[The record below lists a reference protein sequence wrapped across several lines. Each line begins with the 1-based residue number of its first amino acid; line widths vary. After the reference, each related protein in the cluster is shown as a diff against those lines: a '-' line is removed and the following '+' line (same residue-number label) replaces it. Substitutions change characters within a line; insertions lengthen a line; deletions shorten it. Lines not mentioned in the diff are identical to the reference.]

1 MDNIENATS
10 DRGETERLLREDE
23 LDTVT
28 GGIIIEWAGNDASAG
43 HDGTGYRA
51 FVCVF
56 IA

>member
-28 GGIIIEWAGNDASAG
+28 GGIIARLETVDARMIQA
-43 HDGTGYRA
+43 A
-51 FVCVF
+51 
-56 IA
+56 

>member
-10 DRGETERLLREDE
+10 DRGDTERLLREDE

-28 GGIIIEWAGNDASAG
+28 GGIIIEWAGNDTSAG

-51 FVCVF
+51 LVCFWV
-56 IA
+56 